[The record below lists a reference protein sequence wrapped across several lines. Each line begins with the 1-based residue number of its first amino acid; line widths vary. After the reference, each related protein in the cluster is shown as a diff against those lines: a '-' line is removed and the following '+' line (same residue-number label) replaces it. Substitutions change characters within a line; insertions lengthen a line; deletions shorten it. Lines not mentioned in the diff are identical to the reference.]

1 MGRSERSS
9 DELAVR
15 AQIGGHALC
24 SCLNASPLAAARDMH
39 QAGAVASQNPL
50 VFAMVAFNC
59 SVWCLYGVVLR
70 NWFPLVAANLVG
82 VTSGTYA
89 LLIFCK
95 VEKMCKEAEKE
106 KGKEGTSLHG
116 VKLLRALV
124 AAVAIT
130 VVLCWKPIVHG
141 SMLRI
146 RMRHVGKVR
155 MLCKHRHVR
164 FAIGDREN
172 CIQHTLLVLY
182 ITSDDAPLRSSVCLP
197 A

>member
-1 MGRSERSS
+1 MGRFERRGLRGVAMSWLS
-9 DELAVR
+9 LLKLA
-15 AQIGGHALC
+15 ATLSAGY
-24 SCLNASPLAAARDMH
+24 LNASPLAAARDMH

-106 KGKEGTSLHG
+106 KGEWDTDSRQTVGSE
-116 VKLLRALV
+116 
-124 AAVAIT
+124 T
-130 VVLCWKPIVHG
+130 VVRRVSHC
-141 SMLRI
+141 
-146 RMRHVGKVR
+146 
-155 MLCKHRHVR
+155 C
-164 FAIGDREN
+164 
-172 CIQHTLLVLY
+172 
-182 ITSDDAPLRSSVCLP
+182 
-197 A
+197 